1 MTTQPVRFP
10 NVCDNL
16 RSLER
21 DLMYHLEALTSVRV
35 IVAVLATLV
44 KVGDVSIVRTF
55 QDRFNCWR
63 QNTVDMVGLRQEPEP
78 TPGLRPHEGR
88 ICIYEI
94 AVVVHG
100 LSDASGLRRK

>member
-1 MTTQPVRFP
+1 
-10 NVCDNL
+10 
-16 RSLER
+16 
-21 DLMYHLEALTSVRV
+21 
-35 IVAVLATLV
+35 
-44 KVGDVSIVRTF
+44 
-55 QDRFNCWR
+55 
-63 QNTVDMVGLRQEPEP
+63 MVGLRQEPEP